1 MKTRF
6 QRARECMAL
15 HLKHDKGLYISYQA
29 NIAMLLHD
37 RYGITNHKIRN
48 KAADDIIRLVFE
60 S

>member
-1 MKTRF
+1 
-6 QRARECMAL
+6 MAL